1 MAKHIMS
8 KFKADLMPVKFLTN
22 YSLLKAT
29 LDIIFKAELFSTFWV
44 RMLAC
49 K

>member
-1 MAKHIMS
+1 MAKYIMS
-8 KFKADLMPVKFLTN
+8 KFKADLIVKLLTN
-22 YSLLKAT
+22 SSLLNAA

-49 K
+49 N